1 MDLELT
7 WIENRGRKSERCFDD
22 QENRDIIKEVEM
34 SDIGATQHKVLVCQF
49 YLKDLEES
57 LLMSKCIY
65 YRVKYNI
72 CINFKKL
79 EPYSSEIICPSS
91 RLLYP

>member
-34 SDIGATQHKVLVCQF
+34 SEDST
-49 YLKDLEES
+49 
-57 LLMSKCIY
+57 
-65 YRVKYNI
+65 
-72 CINFKKL
+72 
-79 EPYSSEIICPSS
+79 
-91 RLLYP
+91 